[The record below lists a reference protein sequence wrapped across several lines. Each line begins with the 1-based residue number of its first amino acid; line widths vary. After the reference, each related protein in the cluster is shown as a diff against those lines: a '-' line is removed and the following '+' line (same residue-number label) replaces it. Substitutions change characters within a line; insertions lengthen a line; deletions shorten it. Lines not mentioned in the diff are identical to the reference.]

1 MVARWWPVGLSRD
14 LGPGQVMAA
23 MVPVADLAVW
33 RAMSGRV
40 AAWTDRC
47 PHRGMR
53 LSHGFVR
60 GEALACLYHGWSY
73 DGAGQCT
80 RIPAH
85 PDLVPPAAIR
95 VAGFAVAEAAGMIWV
110 ADPSI

>member
-40 AAWTDRC
+40 AAWTDRPLPAPRYAPVARLC
-47 PHRGMR
+47 AGRGFGLPVSR
-53 LSHGFVR
+53 LV
-60 GEALACLYHGWSY
+60 L
-73 DGAGQCT
+73 
-80 RIPAH
+80 
-85 PDLVPPAAIR
+85 
-95 VAGFAVAEAAGMIWV
+95 
-110 ADPSI
+110 